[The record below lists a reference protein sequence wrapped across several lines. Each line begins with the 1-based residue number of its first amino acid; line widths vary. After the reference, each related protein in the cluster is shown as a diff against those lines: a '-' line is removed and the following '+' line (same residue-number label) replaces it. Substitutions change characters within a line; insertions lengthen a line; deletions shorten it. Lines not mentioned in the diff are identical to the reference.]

1 MNKTIIYYLTFY
13 IYMIKKYLF
22 IFYKCSKYDIII
34 CEKIITYC
42 LIINNNS
49 RKYDLSINTREYNV
63 N

>member
-1 MNKTIIYYLTFY
+1 MNKTIIYYLTFLQ
-13 IYMIKKYLF
+13 YMTKKYLF

-34 CEKIITYC
+34 CEKIITYY

>member
-1 MNKTIIYYLTFY
+1 MNKTIIYYLTFLQ
-13 IYMIKKYLF
+13 YMTKKHLF

-34 CEKIITYC
+34 YEKIITYY

-49 RKYDLSINTREYNV
+49 RKYDLSINTREYNI